1 MDPGLRVTSKE
12 CLSFKS
18 NKKVFIS
25 SKKDAA
31 GRSGGKAG
39 LPPNMKFN
47 KQKGYNDPAE
57 MFPGKSEKIFKG
69 LFCIWKYRVSQKKRP
84 HVLNGHNSHKNGT
97 GNKSRVSFGICM

>member
-69 LFCIWKYRVSQKKRP
+69 LFCIWKYICNEFSVHS
-84 HVLNGHNSHKNGT
+84 VLIKVHLY
-97 GNKSRVSFGICM
+97 VFLE